1 MEKQLTAAQLRQ
13 RKFLLVL
20 PMLIIP
26 FLTLAFWALGGGKE
40 AKAQAVRQTGLN
52 VNMPNAVLKDE
63 KGFDK
68 MSFYDEVRKD
78 SVKLQ
83 ELQKNDPL
91 FFKRVTDSAP
101 SLSTLGKYADP
112 NEAKVY
118 AKLSE
123 LRAVM
128 QQQAPAA
135 APPVTA
141 SGEGLPPTNNS
152 NVDRLEKLVNGLQGE
167 ASGDSDMEK
176 LNMMLDKIIAIQHP
190 QKDTPRVKVVKT
202 DVNVVSA
209 RANSHGFF
217 SGEGAVDSA
226 NANTVKAIVPE
237 TQTVVSGAT
246 VKLQL
251 LQDIYVKGSKVPG
264 NSFVYGIASLNGERL
279 VIRVNS
285 LRAGNRILTVSLTGY
300 DMDGLTGIYVPGSIG
315 RDAAKQSAD
324 EGINSIGL
332 ATLDPSLGAQAAS
345 AGIQAAK
352 SLIGKK
358 ARLIR
363 VTIPGGYQIFLQ
375 QTNE

>member
-1 MEKQLTAAQLRQ
+1 MKQ

-20 PMLIIP
+20 PLLVLP
-26 FLTLAFWALGGGKE
+26 FLCLAFWVLGGGKA
-40 AKAQAVRQTGLN
+40 AKAQAPQQTGLN

-68 MSFYDEVRKD
+68 MSFYDEVQKD
-78 SVKLQ
+78 SAKLKEQ
-83 ELQKNDPL
+83 QKNDPL
-91 FFKRVTDSAP
+91 FFRPAMDTAP
-101 SLSTLGKYADP
+101 SLSNLGKYTDP

-128 QQQAPAA
+128 QQQQPAA
-135 APPVTA
+135 ALPVA
-141 SGEGLPPTNNS
+141 QPAGEGLTATTNT
-152 NVDRLEKLVNGLQGE
+152 NVDRLEKLVNGMQGA
-167 ASGDSDMEK
+167 ASGDSDIER
-176 LNMMLDKIIAIQHP
+176 LNTMLDKIIAIQHP
-190 QKDTPRVKVVKT
+190 EKDTPRVKTASVPA
-202 DVNVVSA
+202 NVVTVHTN
-209 RANSHGFF
+209 RHGFY
-217 SGEGAVDSA
+217 SNEDAVDSVGG
-226 NANTVKAIVPE
+226 NAIRAIVPE
-237 TQTVVSGAT
+237 TQTLVSGAT

-251 LQDIYVKGSKVPG
+251 LQDVYAKGIKVAA
-264 NSFVYGIASLNGERL
+264 NSFVYGIASLSGERFS
-279 VIRVNS
+279 VRVGS
-285 LRAGNRILTVSLTGY
+285 VCAGNRIIPVSLTAF
-300 DMDGLTGIYVPGSIG
+300 DMDGLAGVHVPGSIS

-352 SLIGKK
+352 SLMSKK

-363 VTIPGGYQIFLQ
+363 VTIPAGYQIFLQ